1 MLKFATFTSD
11 IELPF
16 YTSLANLKIDH
27 DKLDDSSRQLLGLY
41 EVRPTDTPESSCRLQ
56 VHGNSLTSDAV
67 APGLYRAEGMIKN
80 VNTIEDYRNLDKTAI
95 LTQAGRTIWD
105 AIKDGTI
112 YSCPSLLA
120 SFLVLSYADL
130 KKYRFTY
137 LFGFPALHS
146 EPLWRVTA
154 SLQDSLH
161 MDVSESTVADLAI
174 HLSSV
179 ESTALV
185 ESVQTWR
192 YGVDARQYG
201 FFLAKKI
208 RRLRSDEAGEGASD
222 DGPQSRPIT
231 PDTSAS
237 KLDYSWVV
245 GLLAKYETGF
255 FDGVECTDRFV
266 CFADPSTYNEYP
278 GWMLRNL
285 LILVSKRWGL
295 DKVQILC
302 YRDIHQHREDARSI
316 IISLTRDEQ
325 DHSSLAANGAML
337 EQELPRVTGWERS
350 AAGKISS
357 KKGNH
362 DVDIFSG
369 LRLQSRLADQ
379 AVDLN
384 LKLIKWRISPGLNL
398 DIIKETKCLLLG
410 AGTLGSYVA
419 RNLLGWGVR
428 KITFVDNG
436 CVSFSNPVR
445 QPLFSFKDCLHGGA
459 KKAYRAAE
467 ALKEIYPGVDAEGHV
482 MSVPMAG
489 HAIIDEPTVKKNYET
504 LRRLVQEHDAIFLLM
519 DTRESRWLPTVIG
532 KAAGKLV
539 MNAALGFDSFVVMRH
554 GMDNFTQPEQ
564 GLGCYFCSDV
574 VAPADQCTVTRPGIA
589 AVASALLVEILVSVL
604 QHPLGGR
611 APAPTSPHDDRG
623 DHPLGV
629 VPHQIRGF
637 LSTFQNLVIKG
648 NSYDCCSACSP
659 RIIGAYNANQW
670 QFVTRALN
678 EKGYVEELS
687 GLAEVQRMAEEA
699 MGEIDFSDDNV
710 DVDDEEAEII

>member
-1 MLKFATFTSD
+1 
-11 IELPF
+11 
-16 YTSLANLKIDH
+16 
-27 DKLDDSSRQLLGLY
+27 
-41 EVRPTDTPESSCRLQ
+41 
-56 VHGNSLTSDAV
+56 
-67 APGLYRAEGMIKN
+67 
-80 VNTIEDYRNLDKTAI
+80 
-95 LTQAGRTIWD
+95 IWD

-154 SLQDSLH
+154 SLQDSVQI
-161 MDVSESTVADLAI
+161 DAQDSTVADLAV
-174 HLSSV
+174 HLSGI

-201 FFLAKKI
+201 FFLAKKL
-208 RRLRSDEAGEGASD
+208 RKLRSNEADEGTSD
-222 DGPQSRPIT
+222 DGPESRPIT
-231 PDTSAS
+231 PEASTS

-245 GLLAKYETGF
+245 GPLAKYETGF

-302 YRDIHQHREDARSI
+302 YRDIHQRREDARSI
-316 IISLTRDEQ
+316 IMRLTRDEQ
-325 DHSSLAANGAML
+325 KNTPLTANEAMV
-337 EQELPRVTGWERS
+337 EQELPRVSGWERS

-357 KKGNH
+357 KIANLGEYMNPQRYKKM
-362 DVDIFSG
+362 
-369 LRLQSRLADQ
+369 QSRTLADQ

-398 DIIKETKCLLLG
+398 DVIKETKCLLLG

-419 RNLLGWGVR
+419 RNLLVGPATAHCSCARLNLRYLQGWGVR

-436 CVSFSNPVR
+436 SVSFSNPVR
-445 QPLFSFKDCLHGGA
+445 QPLFSFEDCLHGGA
-459 KKAYRAAE
+459 KKAYRAAQ
-467 ALKEIYPGVDAEGHV
+467 ALKEIYPGVDAEGHF
-482 MSVPMAG
+482 MAVPMAG
-489 HAIIDEPTVKKNYET
+489 HPIIDEPTMKKEYET
-504 LRRLVQEHDAIFLLM
+504 LMRLIQEHDAIFLLM
-519 DTRESRWLPTVIG
+519 DTRESRWLPTVMG
-532 KAAGKLV
+532 KAAGKVV

-554 GMDNFTQPEQ
+554 GMHDPTQPEQ
-564 GLGCYFCSDV
+564 GLGG
-574 VAPADQCTVTRPGIA
+574 Q
-589 AVASALLVEILVSVL
+589 
-604 QHPLGGR
+604 

-629 VPHQIRGF
+629 VPHQLRGF

-659 RIIGAYNANQW
+659 QIIGAYNSDQW
-670 QFVTRALN
+670 QFVKRALN

-687 GLAEVQRMAEEA
+687 GLAEVQRTAEKAMAE
-699 MGEIDFSDDNV
+699 IDISDDSDV
-710 DVDDEEAEII
+710 VDDEEVEIIQEYTGVP